1 MILHNSCIH
10 MASLLCGLFMIF
22 RIKSAFLLK
31 LLPTNFNFWQFFFV
45 DWINF
50 CWHNPHSHSVSM
62 GFSLRPDKWN
72 FFSLASWKRTSR
84 TAKEQLKELMFSL
97 ILIFWDIY
105 IAKSLQPKKV
115 IVLDN
120 NDCCKGWTL
129 NGTLQKD
136 FSSAI
141 FAEPKPFCKVPLRV
155 HPLPHSFLSTK
166 RTILTLPDRVICWVK
181 SCNGGLKFEQKYL
194 KN

>member
-1 MILHNSCIH
+1 
-10 MASLLCGLFMIF
+10 
-22 RIKSAFLLK
+22 
-31 LLPTNFNFWQFFFV
+31 
-45 DWINF
+45 
-50 CWHNPHSHSVSM
+50 M
-62 GFSLRPDKWN
+62 GISLRPAKWN
-72 FFSLASWKRTSR
+72 FFALASSNRTSR
-84 TAKEQLKELMFSL
+84 NAKGQFKELIFSS
-97 ILIFWDIY
+97 ILICWDIY

-166 RTILTLPDRVICWVK
+166 RTISLKYKTDTIADSNFTINFVSSIKEKRKGTLAKFWHK
-181 SCNGGLKFEQKYL
+181 NYFLGGIWNWPGMKKEVNLFCSRLGLELQL
-194 KN
+194 

>member
-1 MILHNSCIH
+1 
-10 MASLLCGLFMIF
+10 
-22 RIKSAFLLK
+22 
-31 LLPTNFNFWQFFFV
+31 
-45 DWINF
+45 
-50 CWHNPHSHSVSM
+50 M
-62 GFSLRPDKWN
+62 GISLRPAKWN
-72 FFSLASWKRTSR
+72 FFALASSNRTSR
-84 TAKEQLKELMFSL
+84 NAKGQFKELIFSS
-97 ILIFWDIY
+97 ILICWDIY

-166 RTILTLPDRVICWVK
+166 RTIPRGLNVFIFVSTLQ
-181 SCNGGLKFEQKYL
+181 FEYYKWRQWGCFEL
-194 KN
+194 QDD

>member
-1 MILHNSCIH
+1 
-10 MASLLCGLFMIF
+10 
-22 RIKSAFLLK
+22 
-31 LLPTNFNFWQFFFV
+31 
-45 DWINF
+45 
-50 CWHNPHSHSVSM
+50 M
-62 GFSLRPDKWN
+62 GISLRPAKWN
-72 FFSLASWKRTSR
+72 FFALASSNRTSR
-84 TAKEQLKELMFSL
+84 NAKGQFKELIFSS
-97 ILIFWDIY
+97 ILICWDIY

-166 RTILTLPDRVICWVK
+166 RTILVSQSTALHRQGCI
-181 SCNGGLKFEQKYL
+181 KFMAFLGILTRTFIDTKCKLDQ
-194 KN
+194 N

>member
-1 MILHNSCIH
+1 
-10 MASLLCGLFMIF
+10 
-22 RIKSAFLLK
+22 
-31 LLPTNFNFWQFFFV
+31 
-45 DWINF
+45 
-50 CWHNPHSHSVSM
+50 M
-62 GFSLRPDKWN
+62 GISLRPAKWN
-72 FFSLASWKRTSR
+72 FFALASSNRTSR
-84 TAKEQLKELMFSL
+84 TDKGQFKELTFCS
-97 ILIFWDIY
+97 ILICWDIY

-129 NGTLQKD
+129 NGTLQND

-166 RTILTLPDRVICWVK
+166 RTIVGSRSHICLHLMCKKHFSKVIPSGRK
-181 SCNGGLKFEQKYL
+181 INLKKCQKL
-194 KN
+194 HG

>member
-1 MILHNSCIH
+1 
-10 MASLLCGLFMIF
+10 
-22 RIKSAFLLK
+22 
-31 LLPTNFNFWQFFFV
+31 
-45 DWINF
+45 
-50 CWHNPHSHSVSM
+50 M
-62 GFSLRPDKWN
+62 GFSLRPAKWN
-72 FFSLASWKRTSR
+72 FFALASSKRTFR
-84 TAKEQLKELMFSL
+84 TGKWQFKELIFSL
-97 ILIFWDIY
+97 ILICWGIY

-166 RTILTLPDRVICWVK
+166 RTIFVACIEDLENCQAEFEICYLIDWSKFLRTHYVK
-181 SCNGGLKFEQKYL
+181 I
-194 KN
+194 

>member
-1 MILHNSCIH
+1 
-10 MASLLCGLFMIF
+10 
-22 RIKSAFLLK
+22 
-31 LLPTNFNFWQFFFV
+31 
-45 DWINF
+45 
-50 CWHNPHSHSVSM
+50 M
-62 GFSLRPDKWN
+62 GFSLRPAKWN
-72 FFSLASWKRTSR
+72 FFSLASSKRISR
-84 TAKEQLKELMFSL
+84 TAKEQFKELIL
-97 ILIFWDIY
+97 RVILICWDIY

-166 RTILTLPDRVICWVK
+166 RTIQGTNFSAAKISISISRLDNPVAI
-181 SCNGGLKFEQKYL
+181 NNL
-194 KN
+194 KNCTTDTLFVFRQFFFVEFFFVPTIVPGRWMDARMLSLS

>member
-1 MILHNSCIH
+1 MIEI
-10 MASLLCGLFMIF
+10 IF
-22 RIKSAFLLK
+22 IGTLVTVRI
-31 LLPTNFNFWQFFFV
+31 
-45 DWINF
+45 
-50 CWHNPHSHSVSM
+50 SM
-62 GFSLRPDKWN
+62 GFSLRPAKWN
-72 FFSLASWKRTSR
+72 FFSLASSKRTSR
-84 TAKEQLKELMFSL
+84 TAKEQFKELIFSL
-97 ILIFWDIY
+97 KLIFWDIY

-166 RTILTLPDRVICWVK
+166 RTIDWGTLRLTLVNEKVK
-181 SCNGGLKFEQKYL
+181 YS
-194 KN
+194 

>member
-1 MILHNSCIH
+1 MWV
-10 MASLLCGLFMIF
+10 F
-22 RIKSAFLLK
+22 
-31 LLPTNFNFWQFFFV
+31 
-45 DWINF
+45 
-50 CWHNPHSHSVSM
+50 
-62 GFSLRPDKWN
+62 LRPAKWN
-72 FFSLASWKRTSR
+72 FFALPSLKRTSR
-84 TAKEQLKELMFSL
+84 TAKGKFKELIFSL
-97 ILIFWDIY
+97 ILVHWDIY

-166 RTILTLPDRVICWVK
+166 ITIFRLKRLKCNHSLFANLKRNTSGKKAKAVK
-181 SCNGGLKFEQKYL
+181 NP
-194 KN
+194 

>member
-1 MILHNSCIH
+1 MWV
-10 MASLLCGLFMIF
+10 F
-22 RIKSAFLLK
+22 
-31 LLPTNFNFWQFFFV
+31 
-45 DWINF
+45 
-50 CWHNPHSHSVSM
+50 
-62 GFSLRPDKWN
+62 LRPAKWN
-72 FFSLASWKRTSR
+72 FFALPSLKRTSR
-84 TAKEQLKELMFSL
+84 TAKGKFKELIFSL
-97 ILIFWDIY
+97 ILVHWDIY

-166 RTILTLPDRVICWVK
+166 RTI
-181 SCNGGLKFEQKYL
+181 YL
-194 KN
+194 AAIWKEHWIDIMPVGFIHLGKLQNP

>member
-1 MILHNSCIH
+1 MIESSLWCCKIPWDPPNEI
-10 MASLLCGLFMIF
+10 SLLW
-22 RIKSAFLLK
+22 RAQTELLELTK
-31 LLPTNFNFWQFFFV
+31 DSF
-45 DWINF
+45 
-50 CWHNPHSHSVSM
+50 
-62 GFSLRPDKWN
+62 
-72 FFSLASWKRTSR
+72 
-84 TAKEQLKELMFSL
+84 KELIFCS
-97 ILIFWDIY
+97 ILICWDIY

-129 NGTLQKD
+129 NGTLQND

-166 RTILTLPDRVICWVK
+166 RTIYLFETRFEIPRVLAICRNFKIQNRTKNGRATDQNVK
-181 SCNGGLKFEQKYL
+181 V
-194 KN
+194 

>member
-1 MILHNSCIH
+1 
-10 MASLLCGLFMIF
+10 
-22 RIKSAFLLK
+22 
-31 LLPTNFNFWQFFFV
+31 
-45 DWINF
+45 
-50 CWHNPHSHSVSM
+50 M
-62 GFSLRPDKWN
+62 GISLRPAKWN
-72 FFSLASWKRTSR
+72 FFALASSNRTSR
-84 TAKEQLKELMFSL
+84 NAKGQFKELIFSS
-97 ILIFWDIY
+97 ILICWDIY

-166 RTILTLPDRVICWVK
+166 RTIVQIIWHFTSNQLVLKKFTKNIYFISSYFKIKTIVI
-181 SCNGGLKFEQKYL
+181 S
-194 KN
+194 